1 MYISVQNFK
10 YWTSKAKQF
19 LCIRWNWWH
28 LSFNLVC
35 CKSFGEY
42 SMRIAIC
49 EKYNICNWAK
59 LLLIKWNF
67 TLETYLWASSTQ
79 VLCIGL
85 CKRSFTVLALYLI
98 AFFMVVYWSHR
109 TTHRHLAEFIRDFI
123 ETNALNG
130 LSIAT
135 YRITLSTKRTWN
147 CVRFVGE
154 LRILPANVLMFRF

>member
-1 MYISVQNFK
+1 M
-10 YWTSKAKQF
+10 
-19 LCIRWNWWH
+19 
-28 LSFNLVC
+28 
-35 CKSFGEY
+35 
-42 SMRIAIC
+42 
-49 EKYNICNWAK
+49 
-59 LLLIKWNF
+59 
-67 TLETYLWASSTQ
+67 
-79 VLCIGL
+79 LCIGL

-98 AFFMVVYWSHR
+98 AFFMVVYWSRR

-147 CVRFVGE
+147 FVRFVGE